1 MLLIRLV
8 IHLSAT
14 LVLGA
19 SIVLAQVPP
28 GVYDQ
33 AVDEFNHQKYQEA
46 EETLKAALR
55 EHPQD
60 ARAVGLMGVILDA
73 QKRYAEAENYYRRAI
88 ELLPNSASLYNNLG
102 NHYLQEGKLESARA
116 AYLRVTAIDPAD
128 PNANSQLAQIFISEK
143 KGGEALRYLSRL
155 PKEDQATSP
164 VQLLRAQGL
173 KLAGHSPD
181 AEALLLDLLKRS
193 GGDPRAAYSVGMVFA
208 EWKSYEK
215 AERAFSQA
223 LSSAPTDFELLY
235 NLGLSALGAHDLD
248 RAGQAI
254 TAALKQ
260 RPDDV
265 DCLLAL
271 ARVEDELH
279 RDDQAAAILFRAQR
293 LARDRPEVLT
303 FLGNVLDQL
312 GLYRDAAA
320 VYDQCVKMHPADHEA
335 RRERGYAL
343 ARAAKLTEAF
353 QDLNWY
359 VERHPQDPLG
369 WFELAVAESLQQK
382 AQALAHLDKALE
394 LDPKMVA
401 AHLAR
406 AVLLR
411 QEGRAAQA
419 VNDLEFV
426 LARQPD
432 DFHAWDELG
441 EAYLATRRMP
451 EALEAFQKSASLAP
465 QNSEILW
472 HYAHALMRAGQKTS
486 AEAVLAKVQSLGHS
500 KATGALPPTS
510 SVLLNLTPSE
520 PASTSLA
527 ALRELATA
535 NPQDWRVKIRLGKVL
550 LSQGKASEAL
560 EVFQGIRDLIV
571 EGDALGECGRAL
583 LAAGQYK
590 PARGFLSQAVA
601 AEPSDAETRFDLAI
615 AVFHDL
621 GPESALAELDKTP
634 PDERKGDYYLLRAQ
648 LLDAMGRPQD
658 AAEDLNR
665 GIRSSPT
672 RPDLYYQ
679 AALFL
684 VKHDQ
689 VQQMVDFLAKAD
701 RIIPN
706 DPHLW
711 RTRAIGLAILHQNA
725 QAAALL
731 TQMEALWPEWY
742 LPYLIH
748 GVILILSHSARRG
761 EAPAGNGH
769 RSRGPSCD
777 GLLPLGM
784 GHHHCKS

>member
-8 IHLSAT
+8 IQLSAT

-73 QKRYAEAENYYRRAI
+73 QKRYGEADNYYRRAI
-88 ELLPNSASLYNNLG
+88 ELSPNSASLYNNLG

-116 AYLRVTAIDPAD
+116 AYLRVAAIDPAD
-128 PNANSQLAQIFISEK
+128 PNANSQLAQIFITQK

-320 VYDQCVKMHPADHEA
+320 ES
-335 RRERGYAL
+335 
-343 ARAAKLTEAF
+343 RAFLVLKTAVSLDSTLSEPHC
-353 QDLNWY
+353 L
-359 VERHPQDPLG
+359 LG
-369 WFELAVAESLQQK
+369 R
-382 AQALAHLDKALE
+382 LE
-394 LDPKMVA
+394 LK
-401 AHLAR
+401 
-406 AVLLR
+406 
-411 QEGRAAQA
+411 
-419 VNDLEFV
+419 
-426 LARQPD
+426 D
-432 DFHAWDELG
+432 D
-441 EAYLATRRMP
+441 
-451 EALEAFQKSASLAP
+451 
-465 QNSEILW
+465 
-472 HYAHALMRAGQKTS
+472 
-486 AEAVLAKVQSLGHS
+486 
-500 KATGALPPTS
+500 
-510 SVLLNLTPSE
+510 
-520 PASTSLA
+520 
-527 ALRELATA
+527 
-535 NPQDWRVKIRLGKVL
+535 
-550 LSQGKASEAL
+550 KASEAAKEL
-560 EVFQGIRDLIV
+560 E
-571 EGDALGECGRAL
+571 
-583 LAAGQYK
+583 LAAKLNPKSGK
-590 PARGFLSQAVA
+590 IHFALSRAYRRLGREDKA
-601 AEPSDAETRFDLAI
+601 AEQLK
-615 AVFHDL
+615 VY
-621 GPESALAELDKTP
+621 ESSAKDEL
-634 PDERKGDYYLLRAQ
+634 KGGRGRTGIELR
-648 LLDAMGRPQD
+648 R
-658 AAEDLNR
+658 
-665 GIRSSPT
+665 
-672 RPDLYYQ
+672 
-679 AALFL
+679 
-684 VKHDQ
+684 
-689 VQQMVDFLAKAD
+689 
-701 RIIPN
+701 
-706 DPHLW
+706 W
-711 RTRAIGLAILHQNA
+711 
-725 QAAALL
+725 
-731 TQMEALWPEWY
+731 
-742 LPYLIH
+742 
-748 GVILILSHSARRG
+748 
-761 EAPAGNGH
+761 
-769 RSRGPSCD
+769 
-777 GLLPLGM
+777 
-784 GHHHCKS
+784 